1 MAHSHPGQ
9 MLLSLASSVNS
20 YPLPPISD
28 RFGLRLPPPQ
38 HCLTNVNFS
47 IVPNP
52 PPAEDKEDEA
62 GGKVEA
68 SLEQDLDEGAGEV
81 GEEEAEED
89 EDMDDVQSGQADEQP
104 GSDQRGTKRSLE
116 EDEEY
121 D

>member
-52 PPAEDKEDEA
+52 PPAEDEEDEA

-68 SLEQDLDEGAGEV
+68 SMEQDLDEGAGEV

-89 EDMDDVQSGQADEQP
+89 EDMDDVQSGQADVH
-104 GSDQRGTKRSLE
+104 S
-116 EDEEY
+116 
-121 D
+121 